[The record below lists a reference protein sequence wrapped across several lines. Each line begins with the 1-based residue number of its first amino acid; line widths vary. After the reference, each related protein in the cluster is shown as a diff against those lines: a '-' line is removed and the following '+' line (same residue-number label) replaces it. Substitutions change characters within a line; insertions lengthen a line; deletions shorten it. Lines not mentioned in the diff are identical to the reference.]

1 VPYDVDNGISND
13 PASFAVNSNNLY
25 FTDAKRGVVIEI
37 MGNQGVMEISSK
49 GMRNYLRDL
58 LTENVYR
65 QKIGAYDPY
74 YNMYTL
80 STNEIKNTPCLL
92 SISRNN
98 LVFSNNG
105 SVATIY
111 LFAISSNVDWTL
123 QLVSVDGAGTDWI
136 ILNTMSG
143 SGAANITAQ
152 PSIANTTLPR
162 TLQIRVNYCGV
173 HQTFTLTEQK
183 YRGLISDEIII
194 IN

>member
-1 VPYDVDNGISND
+1 
-13 PASFAVNSNNLY
+13 
-25 FTDAKRGVVIEI
+25 
-37 MGNQGVMEISSK
+37 
-49 GMRNYLRDL
+49 
-58 LTENVYR
+58 
-65 QKIGAYDPY
+65 
-74 YNMYTL
+74 MYTL

-152 PSIANTTLPR
+152 PSIANTTLPIS
-162 TLQIRVNYCGV
+162 LQIRVNYCGV
-173 HQTFTLTEQK
+173 YQTFTLTQQK